1 MTSSAPSATPSTLV
15 PSDRPLLRG
24 RFHQWAAVYALGAGS
39 GLVAMAPTARAR
51 AAAAVYAV
59 SLAVL
64 FGISATYHRLSWRPR
79 VSAWLR
85 RADHASIFVLVG
97 GTYTPLALLR
107 LAGGSG
113 PRLLLAVWTGVALGV
128 LVSLFWPSAPRGL
141 NAAIAVA
148 VGWTIAPF
156 LGEVRGSLAPFQL
169 WLLVAGGIAYT
180 LGALVYA
187 LRRPDPLPSV
197 FGFHEVFHALTLLGA
212 FLHLVAIASIV
223 RTA

>member
-1 MTSSAPSATPSTLV
+1 MPATPPTAIAS
-15 PSDRPLLRG
+15 PDRPLLRG
-24 RFHQWAAVYALGAGS
+24 RFHQWAAVYALGAGTA
-39 GLVAMAPTARAR
+39 LVALAPTAQAR
-51 AAAAVYAV
+51 VAAGIYAV

-64 FGISATYHRLSWRPR
+64 FGISATYHRFRWRPE

-107 LAGGSG
+107 LGDGEG
-113 PRLLLAVWTGVALGV
+113 VRLLVAVWTGAALGV
-128 LVSLFWPSAPRGL
+128 LVSLFWPSAPRAL

-156 LGEVRGSLAPFQL
+156 LGEVRRSLAAFQL
-169 WLLVAGGIAYT
+169 WLLVAGGVAYT
-180 LGALVYA
+180 LGAIVYA
-187 LRRPDPLPSV
+187 LRRPDPLPRV

-223 RTA
+223 RMA